1 MQRDNNE
8 QYGKLIASWKEA
20 DTAVRQAQDALDAE
34 LEKFIN
40 EDGPVPTEA
49 QRTAVREL
57 RRVASDRLA
66 DVLSH
71 LAKRAGPSSTAN
83 R

>member
-1 MQRDNNE
+1 MERDNNE

-20 DTAVRQAQDALDAE
+20 DTAVRHAQDALDAE

-71 LAKRAGPSSTAN
+71 LAKRAGPTSTAN